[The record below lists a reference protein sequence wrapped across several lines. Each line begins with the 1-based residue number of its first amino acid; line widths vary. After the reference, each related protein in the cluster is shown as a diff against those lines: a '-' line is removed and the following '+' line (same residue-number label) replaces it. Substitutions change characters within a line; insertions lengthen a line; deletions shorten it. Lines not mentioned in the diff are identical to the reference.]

1 MEPLISVSSFDFHL
15 ACFASQSR
23 GDSFLLIEI
32 IDRVQGAP
40 TQQGDVVVNF
50 RSHAIFLLGCIK
62 RPPSSLSRRY
72 YQYLGNSHR
81 RYFRDKNAR
90 ARCDTDFNYK

>member
-32 IDRVQGAP
+32 IDR
-40 TQQGDVVVNF
+40 TQTGSTNS
-50 RSHAIFLLGCIK
+50 RAM
-62 RPPSSLSRRY
+62 SSLTSEAT
-72 YQYLGNSHR
+72 QSSFLDALSVLHAFYLIGITS
-81 RYFRDKNAR
+81 
-90 ARCDTDFNYK
+90 T